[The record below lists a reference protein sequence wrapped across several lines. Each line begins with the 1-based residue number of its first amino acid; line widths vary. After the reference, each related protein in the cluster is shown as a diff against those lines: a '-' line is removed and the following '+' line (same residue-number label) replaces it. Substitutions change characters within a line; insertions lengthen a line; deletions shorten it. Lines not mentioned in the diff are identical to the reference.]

1 MAILP
6 RSPYCLR
13 SAWCHSSEWPSGA
26 VNDPQIVNDPKITE
40 WPNPTSVSW
49 GPQPFSCSTLKPA
62 KLSVLWGVWEYCWY
76 KFGWMDDF
84 SEEWPPCRFF
94 VGGDILA
101 LAPCSNPALLV
112 ETAKYSREQVKAS
125 RRLEKYNLPK
135 NKIFNWK
142 IAERKKYADE
152 KLCKIKFNREDEG
165 RGGWKLGLL

>member
-1 MAILP
+1 MPSEDKRCRRQKIFHFLP
-6 RSPYCLR
+6 KLCMSSSWTTDIWSHCEAVHCLQ
-13 SAWCHSSEWPSGA
+13 SVGCHSSRALGRCKW
-26 VNDPQIVNDPKITE
+26 PQIVNDPKITE
-40 WPNPTSVSW
+40 WPNPASVSW

-62 KLSVLWGVWEYCWY
+62 KLSVLWGGWEYCWY

-125 RRLEKYNLPK
+125 RRLEKYNFPK
-135 NKIFNWK
+135 NRIFN
-142 IAERKKYADE
+142 
-152 KLCKIKFNREDEG
+152 
-165 RGGWKLGLL
+165 